1 MFSTI
6 REDAA
11 AALAYVNEILG
22 NVPDDETNWILTQAA
37 SHLEAIIAVC
47 DDD

>member
-1 MFSTI
+1 MISGI

-11 AALAYVNEILG
+11 AALAFVSEVLG
-22 NVPDDETNWILTQAA
+22 NVPDDETNWLLTQAVT
-37 SHLEAIIAVC
+37 HLEAIIAVC